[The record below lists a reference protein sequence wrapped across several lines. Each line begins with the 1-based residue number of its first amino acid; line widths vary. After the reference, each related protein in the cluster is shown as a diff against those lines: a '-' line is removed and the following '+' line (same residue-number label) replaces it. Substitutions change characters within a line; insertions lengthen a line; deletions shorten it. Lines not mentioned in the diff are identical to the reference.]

1 MAGTPR
7 KEKIMKYL
15 MLLFVMSINL
25 LSFQTTIHAEESKS
39 SAEPSVYDSIHQD
52 EVKTTPTSAKEVD
65 SPSSSIFPLFLKFIF
80 SFLLVI
86 GLLFGLLRFL
96 SKRSTSQSNGS
107 VIPLG
112 THVLGNNRSLQILLI
127 GKTIY
132 IVGVGDTITL
142 VRTLSE
148 GEEYQH
154 LLKSYEN
161 QADTLTPTEF
171 LKDSTQKWSS
181 VLQKQIKKMQR
192 ENGE

>member
-1 MAGTPR
+1 
-7 KEKIMKYL
+7 MKHF
-15 MLLFVMSINL
+15 MLLFVMFFNL
-25 LSFQTTIHAEESKS
+25 LSFQTTIHAEETKS

-52 EVKTTPTSAKEVD
+52 EVVETTPKSAKVVD
-65 SPSSSIFPLFLKFIF
+65 SPSSSIFPLFFKFIF

-86 GLLFGLLRFL
+86 GLMFALLRFL
-96 SKRSTSQSNGS
+96 SKRNTSQSNGS
-107 VIPLG
+107 IIPLG
-112 THVLGNNRSLQILLI
+112 GHVLGNNRSLQILLI

-161 QADTLTPTEF
+161 QADTLSPTEF

-181 VLQKQIKKMQR
+181 VLQKQLKKMQR
-192 ENGE
+192 ENDGV

>member
-1 MAGTPR
+1 
-7 KEKIMKYL
+7 MKHL
-15 MLLFVMSINL
+15 VFLFVMFINL
-25 LSFQTTIHAEESKS
+25 ISFQTTIQAEETKVS
-39 SAEPSVYDSIHQD
+39 SEPSVYDSIHKD
-52 EVKTTPTSAKEVD
+52 EVKTTPSSSKENVRE
-65 SPSSSIFPLFLKFIF
+65 SSSIFPLFLKFIF

-86 GLLFGLLRFL
+86 GLMFALLRFL
-96 SKRSTSQSNGS
+96 SKRGTSQSNGS
-107 VIPLG
+107 IIPLG
-112 THVLGNNRSLQILLI
+112 GHLLGNNKSLQILLI

-132 IVGVGDTITL
+132 IVGVGDTVTL

-161 QADTLTPTEF
+161 QADTLTPTDF

-192 ENGE
+192 ENDEV

>member
-1 MAGTPR
+1 
-7 KEKIMKYL
+7 MKYL
-15 MLLFVMSINL
+15 MLLFVMFINL
-25 LSFQTTIHAEESKS
+25 ISFQTTIHAEETKS
-39 SAEPSVYDSIHQD
+39 SAEPSVYDSIHKHGEQ
-52 EVKTTPTSAKEVD
+52 KSTPASPKELD
-65 SPSSSIFPLFLKFIF
+65 STSSSIFPLFLKFIF

-86 GLLFGLLRFL
+86 VLMFALLRFL
-96 SKRSTSQSNGS
+96 SKRGTSQSNGS

-112 THVLGNNRSLQILLI
+112 SHVLGNNKSLQILLI

-161 QADTLTPTEF
+161 QADTLTPSDF
-171 LKDSTQKWSS
+171 LKDSTQKWST
-181 VLQKQIKKMQR
+181 VLQKQLKKMQR
-192 ENGE
+192 ENDEV